1 MMLKYILVSMKSIK
15 NFRIGVIFS
24 LLFFL
29 SQNLL
34 ASFIINDDNLI
45 DPRAIEKI
53 NEIGKETKEKLGV
66 NIFIYSKRSLGLD
79 ENIKTKERLEYI
91 KNYENDMQKSL
102 NASYILLTMSVED
115 KHVNLLSSKDLD
127 GLVDKDDILDGYVV
141 PLLASKDKNTLLSKV
156 SASMLN
162 GYSAIVDR
170 LVENHNKKNPKK
182 EINILSNDEIGTEGK
197 TMGTIMKVV
206 MYFLI
211 ISGLLAYT
219 YAVLRKK

>member
-1 MMLKYILVSMKSIK
+1 MKSIK